1 MGHEQT
7 RTLSKMRTVRWQ
19 TVWGNDWL
27 TEGKRTDWLMTFN
40 EDNNDSLIRLVAYF
54 VTDDGRLPLQVRGIE

>member
-1 MGHEQT
+1 
-7 RTLSKMRTVRWQ
+7 
-19 TVWGNDWL
+19 
-27 TEGKRTDWLMTFN
+27 MTFN